1 MHEPEKGLGPDDPR
15 TVGGYEITGRL
26 GEGGMGRVY
35 QGRSPGGRL
44 VAVKVARAELAAD
57 EGFRARFRS
66 EIAAARQV
74 GGFHTAQIVDADP
87 DATPP
92 WMVAAFV
99 SGRDL
104 GRTIAEDG
112 PFGEGALYA
121 LGAGLAEALM
131 AIHACGVVHRDLKPG
146 NVIMSDDGPRVLD
159 FGIARALHDT
169 RLTHTGSVIGT
180 AGFLAPEQI
189 EQAAVGPAC
198 DVFAL
203 GALLVHAAGGSA
215 FGEGP
220 AMSLLYRA
228 VHSEPDLSA
237 VPEALRTLVGSCLAK
252 NPADRPTAPGLLA
265 ELGARAPAPVPAP
278 VPVPPP
284 GPAPDPAVIASPK
297 ALAPPATD
305 PRPSPVPST
314 AVAPPEA
321 TVFAA
326 DFGRKLTRLFRPLT
340 GALFAALVTLV
351 AWQPDSDVYNS
362 VQLFRLG
369 APMALAACVVRVVT
383 TLARPHT
390 VTVEMS
396 GLTVR
401 SRRAAHKDDAFVTI
415 PWADVITAGRPPVP
429 KGPNV
434 QLLLRMRWGAPL
446 PLPREGVEPR
456 YPDWVTV
463 TVPRPIGTTTTTLRG
478 QLRQA
483 IVRCAPHVHVGYL

>member
-1 MHEPEKGLGPDDPR
+1 MHEPGQGLGPEDPR
-15 TVGGYEITGRL
+15 TVGEYEITGKL

-74 GGFHTAQIVDADP
+74 GGFHTAQVVDADP

-92 WMVAAFV
+92 WMVTAFV
-99 SGRDL
+99 SGRGLD
-104 GRTIAEDG
+104 RTVAEDG
-112 PFGEGALYA
+112 PFDEGALYA
-121 LGAGLAEALM
+121 LGAALAEALT
-131 AIHACGVVHRDLKPG
+131 AIHTCGVVHRDLKPG

-189 EQAAVGPAC
+189 EQGTVGPAC

-203 GALLVHAAGGSA
+203 GAVLVHAAGGSA

-237 VPEALRTLVGSCLAK
+237 VPEGLRATVGSCLAK
-252 NPADRPTAPGLLA
+252 DPADRPTAPGLLA
-265 ELGARAPAPVPAP
+265 ELRAHAPAPVPTPDPAPGPSPDPAPAAPPKAPAPPAAAPRP
-278 VPVPPP
+278 VPVPP
-284 GPAPDPAVIASPK
+284 
-297 ALAPPATD
+297 
-305 PRPSPVPST
+305 T
-314 AVAPPEA
+314 AVAPPAPVVFRA
-321 TVFAA
+321 TP
-326 DFGRKLTRLFRPLT
+326 GRRLTRLVWPLI
-340 GALFAALVTLV
+340 GALFAALVTLGS
-351 AWQPDSDVYNS
+351 WQTDYSEYDSGES
-362 VQLFRLG
+362 LRLW
-369 APMALAACVVRVVT
+369 APVALAAFALRVAVV
-383 TLARPHT
+383 LARPHT
-390 VTVEMS
+390 VTVETP

-401 SRRAAHKDDAFVTI
+401 SRRSTRKDDPFVTI
-415 PWADVITAGRPPVP
+415 PWTDVVAAGRPPAA

-434 QLLLRMRWGAPL
+434 QLLLKLRLGAPL

-478 QLRQA
+478 QLREA
-483 IVRCAPHVHVGYL
+483 VARCAPHVHVDYL